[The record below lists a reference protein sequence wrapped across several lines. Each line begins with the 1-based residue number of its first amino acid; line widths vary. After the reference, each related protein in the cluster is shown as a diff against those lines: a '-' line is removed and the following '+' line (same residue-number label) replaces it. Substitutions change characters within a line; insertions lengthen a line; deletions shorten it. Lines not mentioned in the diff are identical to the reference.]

1 MQVVSWGTH
10 WAEWWLRVGLDFF
23 KVGTLRII
31 RVLCMHLFLFLPSL
45 TLKESHRWR
54 LILAITATRL
64 NLIEQASLVGLHLAR
79 WAAKAVAL
87 RSTADAIAQVAIDL
101 HRLQALA
108 DLGNLRCSGCRPA
121 CMAFTQCLLML
132 LSLHELRR
140 RLRSSIS
147 SHRVWSSRYIACE
160 WSTTQSCRCLCWC
173 RRMELNYIITINE
186 RQGLRLDSLLDL

>member
-1 MQVVSWGTH
+1 MSGGGD
-10 WAEWWLRVGLDFF
+10 WAEWGLGGSLHLF

-54 LILAITATRL
+54 LVLPITAARL
-64 NLIEQASLVGLHLAR
+64 NLIEQASLIGLHLAR
-79 WAAKAVAL
+79 WAAIAVAL
-87 RSTADAIAQVAIDL
+87 RPTADAIAQVAIDL

-132 LSLHELRR
+132 FSLHELRR
-140 RLRSSIS
+140 RLRTSIS
-147 SHRVWSSRYIACE
+147 SYRVWSS
-160 WSTTQSCRCLCWC
+160 
-173 RRMELNYIITINE
+173 
-186 RQGLRLDSLLDL
+186 